1 MHIMISFDYPEDE
14 MKARKAINAEQMY
27 ETLEWIKDRI
37 EEGYRD
43 DDVPDSVLMSVMD
56 KVSWSLKVTG
66 ESDG

>member
-1 MHIMISFDYPEDE
+1 MISFDYPEDE